1 MKLKFKHQQYQA
13 EAAAAVV
20 DCFADQPKHD
30 GITYRIDPGRFAPRT
45 AAPNDDLFAEQE
57 PVNKSAIADE
67 EVGFRN
73 CELVISGDRLL
84 LNLQRVQERNNLPP
98 SDSLDRELGTFN
110 FDIEMETGT
119 GKTYVYIKTMFEL
132 HRLYG
137 WGKFIVIVPSIAIRE
152 GVYKSFQITA
162 EHFMEEYGEKAHFF
176 IYNSKQL
183 HEVETFSSNAGLNVM
198 IINLQAFNARGND
211 ARRIYDELDSFQSRR
226 PIDVIA
232 ANRPILIIDEPQKME
247 GKVTKESLPKFN
259 PLFILRYSATHKN
272 LRNQVYRL
280 DAIDAYN
287 QKLVKKI
294 AVKGIN
300 VRGQCGTGCYMYLT
314 SVFPRPGEKP
324 AAKLEIE
331 VKQASGI
338 SRKTLL
344 IEYKDRIFDK
354 SNGLQQYEDYVVE
367 NIDVVANTLTFSN
380 GVVMTSGDATGD
392 VTESILRRIQI
403 REAIASHLHR
413 ETELFSHGIKTL
425 SLFFI
430 DEVAKYRQYIGGVAT
445 PGEYATIFEE
455 EYQNSVNEA
464 LSSLTLSSELAEY
477 FAYLRKIDASK
488 THNGYFAIDKQKH
501 LVDPKA
507 KGGDKE
513 ADDADAY
520 DLILKDKERLLSLDE
535 PTRFIFS
542 HSALREGWDNPNVF
556 VICPLKHSDNTI
568 SRRQE
573 VGRGLRLCVNRIGER
588 MDSTVCQN
596 VHEFNVLSVITDES
610 YEGFVSGLQK
620 ELAEAVSARPKVADK
635 NYFVGKA
642 LNETERIDKIMA
654 GAIYKYLVKN
664 DYVDDE
670 DHISNVFIEARKAN
684 TVTQLPDEL
693 LPHTKRIFDLLDSIY
708 SGAKLPG
715 LENDRAT
722 VKNTINSRNF
732 DKIEFKELWKK
743 INHKA
748 AYTVDFDSNELI
760 DNAVYAL
767 DRELKVAAANYTV
780 TEGEQADQLD
790 YDSLE
795 EHTTFDMIRQ
805 RTDRLKY
812 SVHSQ
817 VPYDL
822 LHEITERT
830 KLTRRTV
837 CAILRG
843 VNLNTFSMYKLN
855 PESFIAKASLLINEQ
870 KAAKVIEHLTYHP
883 LGSTFNQSIFTEG
896 QINTTSARVIEV
908 EKSVLRYV
916 ACDSQVEAEFLEQLD
931 KAVEVCVYSKLP
943 KGFFIPTP
951 VGDYNPDWAIAFK
964 VGNVRHIYFVAETKG
979 SMSSM
984 QLSAIEKSKI
994 DCARKFFVALNQ
1006 DNLQY
1011 DVINDYGELMNLILA
1026 EPTVD
1031 PNFILP
1037 DMPRE
1042 IQSDPDYT
1050 NELVASILQQG
1061 SGTLNFRQL
1070 TSAYALLANRDL
1082 MAEYAEKSH
1091 SNEYREWE
1099 NHNNQ
1104 PLPRATLVTV
1114 LQGLLND
1121 GLISVNQA
1129 NEGEITLIA
1138 DSAPDNAWI
1147 QADAKLAL
1155 AVASTI
1161 APNEIQKQPVLQK
1174 LFKEVENWA
1183 AVA

>member
-1 MKLKFKHQQYQA
+1 MKLKFKHQQYQTD
-13 EAAAAVV
+13 AAAAIV
-20 DCFADQPKHD
+20 DCFVGQLKHD
-30 GITYRIDPGRFAPRT
+30 GITYRIDPGRIVPQAII
-45 AAPNDDLFAEQE
+45 PNDDLFAGQE
-57 PVNKSAIADE
+57 PVNKPAIADD

-73 CELVISGDRLL
+73 CELTIPCDCLL
-84 LNLQRVQERNNLPP
+84 QNLQRVQGRNNLPP
-98 SDSLDRELGTFN
+98 SDSLNRELGTFN

-132 HRLYG
+132 HKLYG
-137 WGKFIVIVPSIAIRE
+137 WGKFIVVVPSIAIRE

-162 EHFMEEYGEKAHFF
+162 EHFMEEYSEKVHFF

-287 QKLVKKI
+287 QQLVKKI

-300 VRGQCGTGCYMYLT
+300 VRGQGGTGGYMYLE
-314 SVFPRPGEKP
+314 SVFPRPDKKP

-331 VKQASGI
+331 VKQATSI
-338 SRKTLL
+338 SRKTLM

-380 GVVMTSGDATGD
+380 GVILTAGDATGD

-403 REAIASHLHR
+403 REAIASHLRR
-413 ETELFSHGIKTL
+413 EEELFSHGIKTL

-430 DEVAKYRQYIGGVAT
+430 DEVAKYRQYVGGVAT
-445 PGEYATIFEE
+445 PGEYAAIFEE
-455 EYQNSVNEA
+455 EYQNFVNN
-464 LSSLTLSSELAEY
+464 TLSNLVLSTEQAAY
-477 FAYLRKIDASK
+477 FAYLRSIDAGK

-501 LVDPKA
+501 LIDPKA

-513 ADDADAY
+513 ADDIDAY

-568 SRRQE
+568 NRRQE
-573 VGRGLRLCVNRIGER
+573 VGRGLRLCVNRTGER
-588 MDSTVCQN
+588 MDSTICPN

-620 ELAEAVSARPKVADK
+620 ELVEAVSARPKIADK
-635 NYFVGKA
+635 DYFIGKA
-642 LNETERIDKIMA
+642 LNENERIDKTMA
-654 GAIYKYLVKN
+654 GIIYKYLVKN
-664 DYVDDE
+664 DYVDND

-684 TVTQLPDEL
+684 AVAPLPKEL
-693 LPHTKRIFDLLDSIY
+693 FPHNKRIFDLLDCIY

-715 LENDRAT
+715 LENDRST
-722 VKNTINSRNF
+722 VKNIINSRNF
-732 DKIEFKELWKK
+732 DKKEFKELWGK

-760 DNAVYAL
+760 DNAIYAL
-767 DRELKVAAANYTV
+767 DRELKVAAASYTV
-780 TEGEQADQLD
+780 TEGEQANQLD

-795 EHTTFDMIRQ
+795 ERTTFDAVRH
-805 RTDRLKY
+805 RTDRLKH

-822 LHEITERT
+822 LHEVAERT
-830 KLTRRTV
+830 KLTRQTI
-837 CAILRG
+837 CSILRG
-843 VNLNTFSMYKLN
+843 INLNTFGMYKLN

-883 LGSTFNQSIFTEG
+883 LDATFNQSIFTEG
-896 QINTTSARVIEV
+896 QINTASTRVIEV

-916 ACDSQVEAEFLEQLD
+916 ACDSKVEAEFLAQLD

-951 VGDYNPDWAIAFK
+951 VGNYNPDWAIVFD
-964 VGNVRHIYFVAETKG
+964 VGYVRHVYFIAETKG

-984 QLSAIEKSKI
+984 QLTAIERSKI

-1026 EPTVD
+1026 KPTINPD
-1031 PNFILP
+1031 FILP
-1037 DMPRE
+1037 DMPRK
-1042 IQSDPDYT
+1042 IQSDRDYT
-1050 NELVASILQQG
+1050 SELVATMLLQRN
-1061 SGTLNFRQL
+1061 GTLDFRLL
-1070 TSAYALLANRDL
+1070 TSAYALLTNRDL
-1082 MAEYAEKSH
+1082 MVEYAEKSY
-1091 SNEYREWE
+1091 SDEYREWE
-1099 NHNNQ
+1099 RHNNQ
-1104 PLPRATLVTV
+1104 PLPHATLVTV
-1114 LQGLLND
+1114 LQGLLDD
-1121 GLISVNQA
+1121 GLIRISRTKG
-1129 NEGEITLIA
+1129 GEITLIA
-1138 DSAPDNAWI
+1138 DSVPDNAWTR
-1147 QADAKLAL
+1147 ADARLAL

-1161 APNEIQKQPVLQK
+1161 MPTEIQEQPVLQK
-1174 LFKEVENWA
+1174 LFRDIENWA
-1183 AVA
+1183 AAA